1 MEEIL
6 MIGPFLDAVV
16 QIVVGFSQ
24 WILPWI
30 SGIPITTGL
39 AAIALIGYLFGR
51 SQVKAER
58 EAGEHLRKQAEQS
71 LSHVHNLTSN
81 FRDSLALQHQSI
93 EVFRNNIL
101 SLNGTDNPQLHEQ
114 VAQQAERILQPAIEF
129 SSKMDRTFEQ
139 LRNRAARLK
148 AANQPLKSSIESTET
163 RS

>member
-1 MEEIL
+1 MGEIL
-6 MIGPFLDAVV
+6 MIGPFFDAVV
-16 QIVVGFSQ
+16 QNFVGFSQ
-24 WILPWI
+24 WISLWI

-58 EAGEHLRKQAEQS
+58 EASEQLRKQAEQT

-81 FRDSLALQHQSI
+81 FHDSLALQHKSI

-101 SLNGTDNPQLHEQ
+101 SLNGTDSPQLHEQ
-114 VAQQAERILQPAIEF
+114 VTQQAERILQPAIEF
-129 SSKMDRTFEQ
+129 SSNMDRTLEQ
-139 LRNRAARLK
+139 LRNRATRLK
-148 AANQPLKSSIESTET
+148 AAKKPLKSSIKSTET